1 MKLEER
7 ILIEIRLKE
16 GKSISKISKEMNKSK
31 TTISNEIKKYKS
43 LKRNKKCFNYTIEVM
58 EKY

>member
-16 GKSISKISKEMNKSK
+16 GKFI
-31 TTISNEIKKYKS
+31 
-43 LKRNKKCFNYTIEVM
+43 KRNKKMFEL
-58 EKY
+58 

>member
-16 GKSISKISKEMNKSK
+16 GKSISKISKE
-31 TTISNEIKKYKS
+31 IKKCLNYKIEMM
-43 LKRNKKCFNYTIEVM
+43 KKY
-58 EKY
+58 

>member
-16 GKSISKISKEMNKSK
+16 GKSISKISKE
-31 TTISNEIKKYKS
+31 IKKC
-43 LKRNKKCFNYTIEVM
+43 LNYTMWNV
-58 EKY
+58 K

>member
-31 TTISNEIKKYKS
+31 TKISNEIKKYKS
-43 LKRNKKCFNYTIEVM
+43 LKRNKKMFELHNVKC
-58 EKY
+58 

>member
-43 LKRNKKCFNYTIEVM
+43 LKRNKKMFELHNVKC
-58 EKY
+58 

>member
-1 MKLEER
+1 MKLKER

-43 LKRNKKCFNYTIEVM
+43 LKRNKKMF
-58 EKY
+58 

>member
-1 MKLEER
+1 M
-7 ILIEIRLKE
+7 LIEIRLKE

-43 LKRNKKCFNYTIEVM
+43 LKRNKKMFELHNVKC
-58 EKY
+58 

>member
-16 GKSISKISKEMNKSK
+16 VKSISKISKEINKSK
-31 TTISNEIKKYKS
+31 TTIFNEIKKC
-43 LKRNKKCFNYTIEVM
+43 LNYTIEVM
-58 EKY
+58 KKY